1 MANLFWRH
9 DPMKA
14 VFGSCE
20 KRFKGGRMRLTR
32 VGILTGGGDCS
43 GINAVIRAVT
53 RAAIIQH
60 GADVIGIEGAFEGL
74 ITGRTRALTVQ
85 STKDILPLGGT
96 ILGTT
101 NKGNPFEYRTRGK
114 DGGIQL
120 QDCSQKAMD
129 TFQALK
135 LDCLFVVGGE
145 GTLEIGYK
153 FYKKGIPVIGIPK
166 TIDNDLEKTD
176 YTFGFQTAVQ
186 VACDAMD
193 RLHTTGRSHHRV
205 MILEVM
211 GRHAGWIALEAGIAG
226 GAHII
231 LIPEIEYDIKNV
243 VRKIRLRADGGSPF
257 SIVMIAEG
265 AKEVGGGTIVA
276 EDADHRLQG
285 VEKLGGVGFYLAKQ
299 IEKQVDLEVRTTVL
313 GHIQRGGSPNSFDR
327 VLGTRLG
334 SFAVDAASK
343 GRFGTMV
350 ALKTPD
356 VVLVDLKLLAGKVR
370 CVSKDSQLIQCA
382 ESIGINMGRE
392 AM

>member
-1 MANLFWRH
+1 MTIQGTKIR
-9 DPMKA
+9 
-14 VFGSCE
+14 
-20 KRFKGGRMRLTR
+20 R

-43 GINAVIRAVT
+43 GLNAVIRAVT
-53 RAAIIQH
+53 RAAIIQQ
-60 GADVIGIEGAFEGL
+60 GIEVIGIEGGFDGL
-74 ITGRTRALTVQ
+74 ISNQTGKLTIK
-85 STKDILPLGGT
+85 STKDILTLGGT

-101 NKGNPFEYRTRGK
+101 NKGNPFEYRTR
-114 DGGIQL
+114 DGNGDIQVK
-120 QDCSQKAMD
+120 DCSQKVVD
-129 TFQALK
+129 TFKLLK

-193 RLHTTGRSHHRV
+193 RLHTTGKSHHRV

-211 GRHAGWIALEAGIAG
+211 GRNAGWIALEAGIAG

-231 LIPEIEYDIKNV
+231 LIPEIEYNLGNV
-243 VRKIRLRADGGSPF
+243 VKKIRLRANGGSPF
-257 SIVMIAEG
+257 SIIMIAEG
-265 AKEVGGGTIVA
+265 AKESGGQTVKAQGA
-276 EDADHRLQG
+276 KERLQG

-299 IEKQVDLEVRTTVL
+299 IEKQIDLEVRTTVL

-334 SFAVDAASK
+334 SFAVDAAVK
-343 GRFGTMV
+343 GKFGTMV

-356 VVLVDLKLLAGKVR
+356 VVLVDLKTLAGKVR
-370 CVSKDSQLIQCA
+370 CVSKSSQLIQCA
-382 ESIGINMGRE
+382 ESIGINMGRK

>member
-1 MANLFWRH
+1 MAIQ
-9 DPMKA
+9 
-14 VFGSCE
+14 
-20 KRFKGGRMRLTR
+20 R

-43 GINAVIRAVT
+43 GLNAVIRAVT

-60 GADVIGIEGAFEGL
+60 GAKVIGIEGGFEGL
-74 ITGRTRALTVQ
+74 ITGQIQELTVRK
-85 STKDILPLGGT
+85 TKDILTLGGT

-101 NKGNPFEYRTRGK
+101 NKGNPFEYRERND
-114 DGGIQL
+114 DGSISIH
-120 QDCSQKAMD
+120 DYSDKAVR
-129 TFQALK
+129 TFKGLN

-145 GTLEIGYK
+145 GTLEIGYQ
-153 FYKKGIPVIGIPK
+153 FFKKGIPVIGIPK

-193 RLHTTGRSHHRV
+193 RLHTTGKSHHRV

-211 GRHAGWIALEAGIAG
+211 GRNAGWIALEAGIAG

-231 LIPEIEYDIKNV
+231 LIPEIDFKIENVIKKIQL
-243 VRKIRLRADGGSPF
+243 RKKGGSPF
-257 SIVMIAEG
+257 SIIMVAEG
-265 AKEVGGGTIVA
+265 AKEKGGDTILA
-276 EDADHRLQG
+276 ENAENRLQG
-285 VEKLGGVGFYLAKQ
+285 VEKLGGIGFYLAKL
-299 IEKQVDLEVRTTVL
+299 IEKHIDLEVRTTVL

-334 SFAVDAASK
+334 SFAVDAAAL
-343 GRFGTMV
+343 GEFGTMV
-350 ALKTPD
+350 ALETPD
-356 VVLVDLKLLAGKVR
+356 VVLVNLEDLAGKVR
-370 CVSKDSQLIQCA
+370 TVSIDSQLIRCA

>member
-1 MANLFWRH
+1 MGI
-9 DPMKA
+9 K
-14 VFGSCE
+14 
-20 KRFKGGRMRLTR
+20 R

-43 GINAVIRAVT
+43 GLNAVIRAVT
-53 RAAIIQH
+53 RAAVIQC
-60 GADVIGIEGAFEGL
+60 GAKVIGIEGGFEGL
-74 ITGRTRALTVQ
+74 INGKVRDLTVRG
-85 STKDILPLGGT
+85 TKDILTLGGT

-101 NKGNPFEYRTRGK
+101 NKGNPFEYRTRNENG
-114 DGGIQL
+114 DIQVNDFSDRAV
-120 QDCSQKAMD
+120 QTFKA
-129 TFQALK
+129 LE

-153 FYKKGIPVIGIPK
+153 FFKKGVPVIGIPK
-166 TIDNDLEKTD
+166 TIDNDLERTD

-211 GRHAGWIALEAGIAG
+211 GRNAGWIALEAGIAG

-231 LIPEIEYDIKNV
+231 LIPEIEYKIENVIKKIEL
-243 VRKIRLRADGGSPF
+243 RKKGGSPF
-257 SIVMIAEG
+257 SIIMIAEG
-265 AKEVGGGTIVA
+265 AKEKGGETIKTETA
-276 EDADHRLQG
+276 ENRLQG

-299 IEKQVDLEVRTTVL
+299 IEQHIDLEVRTTVL

-334 SFAVDAASK
+334 SFAVHSAAR

-350 ALKTPD
+350 ALETPD
-356 VVLVDLKLLAGKVR
+356 MVLVDLKDLAGKVR
-370 CVSKDSQLIQCA
+370 CVSLDSQLIRCA
-382 ESIGINMGRE
+382 ESIGINLGRE